1 MAKKQL
7 RSASAAEQFLNTV
20 SNEGNE
26 EIKEMEITNNPS
38 VEKNENKVNDE
49 KNKIQ
54 SPKMGQPKK
63 YEEPTKHISFS
74 LPVSVV
80 ENLKIMAGLRKTNQT
95 QIILNLINQELEK
108 DADRIKAYRELL
120 GE

>member
-20 SNEGNE
+20 NKEENE
-26 EIKEMEITNNPS
+26 EVKSEMDRENNISMPNEVS
-38 VEKNENKVNDE
+38 DVENK
-49 KNKIQ
+49 KQ
-54 SPKMGQPKK
+54 SSKMGQPKK
-63 YEEPTKHISFS
+63 YEEPTKHVSFS

-95 QIILNLINQELEK
+95 QIILNLINKELEK
-108 DADRIKAYRELL
+108 EADRIKAYRELM